1 MPSPHNQWEVTYVN
15 HVPRGV
21 LWNAPSDWPD
31 VFPGLVGR
39 WTDSESKF
47 KPESLTGACRFE
59 IPPRRGRVHAQFQH
73 GKMANNEEVLVLNLT
88 ARGPLIPGETGWD
101 LESCMKIGHDALV
114 RIFVELSS
122 RSALDHWE
130 RI

>member
-1 MPSPHNQWEVTYVN
+1 
-15 HVPRGV
+15 
-21 LWNAPSDWPD
+21 

-39 WTDSESKF
+39 STNSASEF
-47 KPESLTGACRFE
+47 KPESLSGACRFE
-59 IPPRRGRVHAQFQH
+59 IPPRRGRVYAQFQH
-73 GKMANNEEVLVLNLT
+73 GKMADNEEVLVLNLT
-88 ARGPLIPGETGWD
+88 ARGPLLPGESGWD

-122 RSALDHWE
+122 KSALEQWE